1 MARENK
7 SRVNKVKV
15 LHHSIP
21 GLYPLLAKIAEFD
34 EVQSII
40 PLHIAPKAKA
50 GRALRFRIS
59 RYDESGLRLTCT
71 SKGAAQPV
79 QITCK
84 QANRDSLIAKLE
96 ELAEFDDGS
105 QHGRRPRNKKIA
117 PPPSVDDLLSLS

>member
-40 PLHIAPKAKA
+40 PMHIAPKAKA

-59 RYDESGLRLTCT
+59 RKDESGVRLTCT
-71 SKGAAQPV
+71 SNGAAQPV
-79 QITCK
+79 LVTC
-84 QANRDSLIAKLE
+84 QQRDRDKIIAKLE
-96 ELAEFDDGS
+96 KLAEFDDGT
-105 QHGRRPRNKKIA
+105 QHGRRPRNKKSAA
-117 PPPSVDDLLSLS
+117 PLMANDLFFS